1 MNTLSTTRLPYAA
14 GRSRRYG
21 HHMRRGALFFAVAAA
36 VAAVHPASAQ
46 PSGDDAVLE
55 EIVVTATRRA
65 QNLQEVALSVTA
77 LTGQQ
82 LDELKLFEFDD
93 FAAVTPGLAMTS
105 TAREPGVIA
114 VRRE

>member
-21 HHMRRGALFFAVAAA
+21 HHMRRALFFAVAAA

-77 LTGQQ
+77 LTGV
-82 LDELKLFEFDD
+82 
-93 FAAVTPGLAMTS
+93 ATG
-105 TAREPGVIA
+105 
-114 VRRE
+114 